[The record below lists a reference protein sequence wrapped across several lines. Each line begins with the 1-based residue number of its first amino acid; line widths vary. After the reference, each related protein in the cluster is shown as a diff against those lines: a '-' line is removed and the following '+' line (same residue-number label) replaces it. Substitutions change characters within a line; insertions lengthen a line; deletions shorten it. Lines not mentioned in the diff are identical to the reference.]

1 MFGKIVLILG
11 IIGILLGG
19 GVLLVSLLL
28 PVLTDGRTSWEEAM
42 FGIIPGAVVLLGAF
56 VVALSLHQFH
66 YTFDPYSWADQN
78 FQSVESRNAWNKR
91 KILYRE
97 LILVSLC
104 GAVVFGGITLFC
116 FKRGR
121 QKNN

>member
-1 MFGKIVLILG
+1 MIRGYDSRSRQWRAFFAATCI
-11 IIGILLGG
+11 
-19 GVLLVSLLL
+19 S
-28 PVLTDGRTSWEEAM
+28 
-42 FGIIPGAVVLLGAF
+42 LGAF
-56 VVALSLHQFH
+56 VVSLSLHQFH

-116 FKRGR
+116 FNRGR
-121 QKNN
+121 QKNHSSRSLVNGPPTPPTVT